1 MLEISDF
8 QILDNI
14 TLKDNKLDSI
24 FQSLFE
30 KIESYLDLPPYIT
43 KIQIKILSEKY
54 SENKESKDIFSV
66 GVNRYKVGDILA
78 IAIYEDFIE
87 FIMFILLRE
96 IYNCFIPNKLRKN
109 EYIQITVNQIILT
122 HLNKSPLLNDW
133 IYLIRKNI
141 EDYDSLSKGVN
152 RLDGFDRLG
161 KLFKF
166 NSLKILYDPIQFF
179 FRYLRNYTSLIS
191 EKMENLPEIIF
202 EEFSNYISQSLNNDE
217 MVETIRCIIKIFY
230 KVQNYENLRTYQKYF
245 KDFKENNEIETS
257 LSLSKFIKNMD
268 WVKKYSFIAPSYQLN
283 WNAINVV
290 LLSIFLKF
298 NPILNIQQIYKIIA
312 QFPFF
317 ISPKI
322 SRNSFAIDI
331 SGYIVIPRVY
341 LDDFIGFIR
350 KLEDF
355 GYTIKQYCL
364 LFNSNENFLNLN
376 YFRAHSKYHRIVNPD
391 HSEYKRKYEI
401 ECKTYYKHQKNSNEL
416 SFLDFLVLD
425 RIRFF
430 SISGFGFERR
440 KEGINSLKT
449 DLVNTI
455 ITERAKIKKL
465 KNVLNVFY
473 NSAELKTDILK
484 FLEVNRSFGF
494 FYIKS
499 MLEEYLSLLK
509 LIEDVLNDQPNI
521 LNYSMLKETI
531 ENPQN
536 SYLDKKILNSY
547 DKKVIDVIFKEFLP
561 VFFKSRDIYLKKVE
575 KLRLYYDL
583 INSCY
588 QMKIFNL
595 NSIKQILM
603 KPQVIKTIYR
613 TKEEKLKQ
621 YFEKYKP
628 YKLTSREIES
638 ILDKLLHN
646 NPPIIQPL
654 LINTITTDL
663 FVNDYLQLI
672 LTKSSESLK
681 FVEKIKVY
689 FPRALINDTKELI
702 SNKSLIYVEIYT
714 PYMTKNEKEQFYSML
729 YSNCQH
735 NIVYAKSYLWSGKI
749 QALSRKNFY
758 DFNTNQFFYTKDLYE
773 QFFLYVQK
781 LLGKPLK
788 IKKERENRFQEKFW
802 SSECDISK
810 LLREMNYHDE
820 IEKVDVNAANLNKLL
835 NFERSLKEYLL
846 DDIKFEEFKRGK
858 IFNKYIKSIKFVPAF
873 QHFGMEQFFLYLY
886 PRDITEL
893 DFKILL
899 TNTFQEIEYP
909 TCIDTSNSFLIRY
922 IMPYRF
928 PTLKYVHWLTK
939 AKKIIR
945 EYCAFSIKRMHRI
958 LHFDYNLSSN
968 GWEYNKDRFKVYMEK
983 ILFNPNYKI
992 KIPEIKTFNIR
1003 DKADSKHFTPK
1014 STEYKDLSQLYNVDS
1029 IDLKTYLGS
1038 NKYVKI
1044 DQITN
1049 LLKQDIIFPYIT
1061 FKNLGLQ
1068 KEIKIILPNIKKELN
1083 TTFLKVFSF
1092 FNIGFIYEIE
1102 GELYIDGFLQE
1113 KKFENGLMIKL
1124 YLPKCEIHEF
1134 LGLFELLFQYLGI
1147 KHYLIL
1153 HDLVDGTNLIE
1164 SIFGNLDFLKEYNPL
1179 TNLKWNPKD
1188 KIWMN
1193 HKLFTEKFEKIYPD
1207 LIFREGSCQ
1216 RSDKN

>member
-1 MLEISDF
+1 MLEISDI

-24 FQSLFE
+24 FQSLFV
-30 KIESYLDLPPYIT
+30 KIESYLDLPPYIR
-43 KIQIKILSEKY
+43 KIKIKLSNEKY
-54 SENKESKDIFSV
+54 SENKESKDIFSI
-66 GVNRYKVGDILA
+66 GVNRHTVNDILS

-96 IYNCFIPNKLRKN
+96 IYNCFIPNMLRKN

-133 IYLIRKNI
+133 IHLIRKNI
-141 EDYDSLSKGVN
+141 EDYDSLSKGIN

-166 NSLKILYDPIQFF
+166 NSLKVLYDPIQFF
-179 FRYLRNYTSLIS
+179 FRYLRNYTALIS
-191 EKMENLPEIIF
+191 EKIENLPEIIF
-202 EEFSNYISQSLNNDE
+202 EEFSNYISRSLNNDE
-217 MVETIRCIIKIFY
+217 MVETIRCIIEIFY

-268 WVKKYSFIAPSYQLN
+268 WIKKYSFIAPSYQLN
-283 WNAINVV
+283 WNAINVS

-312 QFPFF
+312 KFPFF
-317 ISPKI
+317 VSPKI

-331 SGYIVIPRVY
+331 SGYVVIPTVY
-341 LDDFIGFIR
+341 LDDFIGFIK
-350 KLEDF
+350 KLKDF
-355 GYTIKQYCL
+355 GYISKHYCL
-364 LFNSNENFLNLN
+364 LFNSNKHFMNLN
-376 YFRAHSKYHRIVNPD
+376 YLRDHSKYHRIINPD
-391 HSEYKRKYEI
+391 HREYMTKYEI
-401 ECKTYYKHQKNSNEL
+401 EFNTNFEYRKTSNEL
-416 SFLDFLVLD
+416 YFLDFLVLD
-425 RIRFF
+425 RIRYF

-440 KEGINSLKT
+440 KEAINSLKT
-449 DLVNTI
+449 DLLNTI
-455 ITERAKIKKL
+455 VTERAKIKKL
-465 KNVLNVFY
+465 KSILNVFY
-473 NSAELKTDILK
+473 NSAVLKAEILK
-484 FLEVNRSFGF
+484 FLDVNKKFGF

-509 LIEDVLNDQPNI
+509 LIEEELNNQLDN
-521 LNYSMLKETI
+521 LNLSLLRESF
-531 ENPQN
+531 ENRQN
-536 SYLDKKILNSY
+536 SIIDEKFLKLY
-547 DKKVIDVIFKEFLP
+547 DNKVVNVVFKEFLP
-561 VFFKSRDIYLKKVE
+561 VLFKSKDNYLKKVE

-588 QMKIFNL
+588 QMKLFNL
-595 NSIKQILM
+595 NSIKRILM

-638 ILDKLLHN
+638 ILDKFLHN

-663 FVNDYLQLI
+663 YVNDYLQLI
-672 LTKSSESLK
+672 LTKSSESNK
-681 FVEKIKVY
+681 FVEKVKVY

-702 SNKSLIYVEIYT
+702 SNKSLIYIEIYT

-729 YSNCQH
+729 YSNCQD
-735 NIVYAKSYLWSGKI
+735 NIEYAKSYLWCGKI
-749 QALSRKNFY
+749 QALSRKNLY
-758 DFNTNQFFYTKDLYE
+758 DFNTNQFFYSKDLYE

-781 LLGKPLK
+781 VLGKPLK

-802 SSECDISK
+802 GSQSDMSK
-810 LLREMNYHDE
+810 LAREMNYHDE
-820 IEKVDVNAANLNKLL
+820 IEKVDLNSSNLNKLL
-835 NFERSLKEYLL
+835 KFETSLKNYLL
-846 DDIKFEEFKRGK
+846 DDIKFKEFKKGK
-858 IFNKYIKSIKFVPAF
+858 IYNKYIKFIPAF
-873 QHFGMEQFFLYLY
+873 QHFGMEHFFLYLY
-886 PRDITEL
+886 PRDINEV
-893 DFKILL
+893 DFKFLL
-899 TNTFQEIEYP
+899 TNTFQKIEYP
-909 TCIDTSNSFLIRY
+909 ACIDTSNSFLIKY
-922 IMPYRF
+922 VMPYRF
-928 PTLKYVHWLTK
+928 PNLKYIHWLTK

-945 EYCAFSIKRMHRI
+945 EYCAFSIKKMHQI
-958 LHFDYNLSSN
+958 LHLDYNLSSN

-992 KIPEIKTFNIR
+992 KIPKIKTFNIR
-1003 DKADSKHFTPK
+1003 DKTDSKCFTPN
-1014 STEYKDLSQLYNVDS
+1014 STEYKNLSQLYNRDS
-1029 IDLKTYLGS
+1029 VDLKSYLGS
-1038 NKYVKI
+1038 NKYAKI
-1044 DQITN
+1044 DQITD
-1049 LLKQDIIFPYIT
+1049 LIRKDLIFPYIT

-1102 GELYIDGFLQE
+1102 GGLYIDGFLQE

-1134 LGLFELLFQYLGI
+1134 LRLFELLFQYLGI

-1207 LIFREGSCQ
+1207 LFFREDFCQ
-1216 RSDKN
+1216 KSNKN